1 MCNMIHKT
9 VIKCVEKSI
18 VTIPFV
24 MYILKKTYTY
34 WGDNLMSK
42 KLLKTAT
49 ALTIMGGVLFSAE
62 SNNVKAESAPLQN
75 TNPIVFK
82 DVPKGHWSEEAIHNL
97 AANEIIFG
105 YGDGIFGFGD
115 DVTREQVA
123 ALIYR
128 VFDIEEQDEYE
139 NPYGDIDENSTNFI
153 EEILALTE
161 LEIFMGDEHGNF
173 RPKATLTRAE
183 MAQVLTNAFDLQA
196 KGSHTFND
204 VSANSWATNAIS
216 AIQTNGITAGI
227 GDNKFGPS
235 MKVKREQYAQFLY
248 KAILHDVEQGQQ

>member
-1 MCNMIHKT
+1 MMI
-9 VIKCVEKSI
+9 
-18 VTIPFV
+18 
-24 MYILKKTYTY
+24 
-34 WGDNLMSK
+34 
-42 KLLKTAT
+42 AT
-49 ALTIMGGVLFSAE
+49 MVGGIFAGTNVAP
-62 SNNVKAESAPLQN
+62 VKAEIAPLQN

-82 DVPKGHWSEEAIHNL
+82 DVPKGHWAEAAIHNL

-105 YGDGIFGFGD
+105 YGDGIFGFED

-183 MAQVLTNAFDLQA
+183 MAQVLTNAFDSQA
-196 KGSHTFND
+196 KGSHTLND
-204 VSANSWATNAIS
+204 VSANSMQLVRYKQMVLQRESEIINS
-216 AIQTNGITAGI
+216 AH
-227 GDNKFGPS
+227 P
-235 MKVKREQYAQFLY
+235 
-248 KAILHDVEQGQQ
+248 